1 MVVMKIWSEILLQ
14 KVMKL
19 FRDLDEKDVFG
30 SHYKKHMAKR
40 ILSYES
46 KYDEDA
52 ERNMIRKLKVEWSGL
67 NFVCSSFMTSN
78 TRLYIASLTFKQIQ
92 EEVGIPT
99 SDLKLCLE
107 SLTLLKWHN
116 VLKKSSVGK
125 DVISEDDMF
134 FYKEEFSSKHRKLKF
149 KMVVRHRNEKLKD
162 KKLRSWKRNEKEKRE
177 YLTRNTGIG
186 QEKQARTDSQRH
198 VTV

>member
-52 ERNMIRKLKVEWSGL
+52 ERNMIRKLKVECESQFTLDMEDML
-67 NFVCSSFMTSN
+67 NDM
-78 TRLYIASLTFKQIQ
+78 
-92 EEVGIPT
+92 E
-99 SDLKLCLE
+99 
-107 SLTLLKWHN
+107 
-116 VLKKSSVGK
+116 KSSVGK